1 MHGEARHHPG
11 AGSNTPMAL
20 GPDGGQLFRML
31 ADIGRAVG
39 LGQQHVDARVARIL
53 SACVAEPALFAGL
66 SLTGSSTC
74 YTRHILEAACGYCV
88 MAIVW
93 LPGQASPIHAH
104 RSWCSLGVHR
114 GVMTETHYFAAA
126 SAIRRAGV
134 RELRAGATSHGLADG
149 SGAHQMANLGHE
161 PAISVHAYGVSA
173 ERIGV
178 DLNEIWAGAVCQ

>member
-11 AGSNTPMAL
+11 DGSNIPIAL
-20 GPDGGQLFRML
+20 APGGGQRLRML
-31 ADIGRAVG
+31 AEIGRAVEI
-39 LGQQHVDARVARIL
+39 GQQHVDERVARIL
-53 SACVAEPALFAGL
+53 AAWVAEPALLAGL
-66 SLTGSSTC
+66 SLTGSPTC
-74 YTRHILEAACGYCV
+74 YTRHILEAGCSYCV

-104 RSWCSLGVHR
+104 RTWCSFGVHR

-126 SAIRRAGV
+126 SAIQIAGV
-134 RELRAGATSHGLADG
+134 RELRAGATSHGLADR

-173 ERIGV
+173 ERIGL